1 MVGPFCVF
9 NVISPTAVRFNLPKK
24 WYIYNSFY
32 ISLLEPYRTG
42 L

>member
-1 MVGPFCVF
+1 MVGPFCIF
-9 NVISPTAVRFNLPKK
+9 SVIFPTAVRFDLPKK

-32 ISLLEPYRTG
+32 VFLLELYRTG